1 MKRREDGS
9 NKQYT
14 NSPMYYSQRMNAQQ
28 EQMRNE
34 YIGEKYN
41 QIFDSMMKR
50 VKANLIQ
57 NLGTSNQAV
66 LHREMEMA
74 KQKVKFEVAW

>member
-1 MKRREDGS
+1 
-9 NKQYT
+9 
-14 NSPMYYSQRMNAQQ
+14 
-28 EQMRNE
+28 
-34 YIGEKYN
+34 
-41 QIFDSMMKR
+41 MMKR

-74 KQKVKFEVAW
+74 KQKVKFEVAWQIFDEINLENE